1 MSKKGE
7 KKSIVINRPAWRKL
21 KTEAAITES
30 TIADVVDKLVEEAE
44 KKAENE
50 KKPEGEKQ

>member
-30 TIADVVDKLVEEAE
+30 TIAEVVDKLVEEAE